1 MSARTGLFRES
12 LVMALTSLW
21 THKLRAILT
30 ILGIVI
36 GITTVVGMVSLV
48 QGLNRSMA
56 RQIRSLGT
64 SVIYVRKFEPGLFVG
79 ELPDSL
85 RHRRDFSV
93 EDAEAI
99 ERLCPSVK
107 AAVPINFTMVP
118 LKYRDRETRMTQIV
132 GSAPE
137 YLEIHGLG
145 ISNGRSFAREEVIH
159 NSDVCVLGQ
168 DLLETLFPH
177 SSAVGRWI
185 SVGGKRFRVV
195 GELEKRGNFLGQS
208 LDDFVIMPHSTL
220 GKRFGPN
227 LQIFV
232 DAKPVTVE
240 ETEQAIEEITEL
252 LRRRRGIPAN
262 KSEDFGVFTEDVLM
276 DLYHRITGTFYIVM
290 IAISSIALMV
300 GGVGVTNIMFVSV
313 TERTRE
319 IGLRLAVGARR
330 TDVMLQFLTEAVV
343 LTASGGIIGIAIGVF
358 IGWMVE
364 KLVHIPSAAPL
375 WSLALGFA
383 FSSAVGL
390 FFGMYPAVKASRL
403 DPVVAL
409 RYE

>member
-1 MSARTGLFRES
+1 MRARTGLFTES

-64 SVIYVRKFEPGLFVG
+64 SVLYVRKFEPGLFVG

-99 ERLCPSVK
+99 KRLCPSVK
-107 AAVPINFTMVP
+107 AAVPLNFTMVP

-132 GSAPE
+132 GSDPE

-145 ISNGRSFAREEVIH
+145 ISVGRCFAREEVLH
-159 NSDVCVLGQ
+159 NADVCVLGQ

-220 GKRFGPN
+220 GKRFEATARHPRE
-227 LQIFV
+227 
-232 DAKPVTVE
+232 P
-240 ETEQAIEEITEL
+240 
-252 LRRRRGIPAN
+252 LRRFRGLHRGCAHGPVQHDNGNFLYSHDSNILDSTYGRWSRCDQHHVCLRHRTYEGDRPA
-262 KSEDFGVFTEDVLM
+262 
-276 DLYHRITGTFYIVM
+276 
-290 IAISSIALMV
+290 V
-300 GGVGVTNIMFVSV
+300 GGG
-313 TERTRE
+313 
-319 IGLRLAVGARR
+319 GA
-330 TDVMLQFLTEAVV
+330 QN
-343 LTASGGIIGIAIGVF
+343 
-358 IGWMVE
+358 
-364 KLVHIPSAAPL
+364 
-375 WSLALGFA
+375 
-383 FSSAVGL
+383 
-390 FFGMYPAVKASRL
+390 
-403 DPVVAL
+403 
-409 RYE
+409 